1 MIDKAIFIYSLTVI
15 NMLFLLTSRPTLA
28 NSINLKSLK
37 ILHPTINTHWLS
49 RGKFQV
55 FRIFTN
61 RLLISIAFLNN
72 G

>member
-1 MIDKAIFIYSLTVI
+1 MKLLGNILQTTLI
-15 NMLFLLTSRPTLA
+15 NFVTLIVSQPLLA
-28 NSINLKSLK
+28 NPINLKSLK

-49 RGKFQV
+49 RRKFQV

-61 RLLISIAFLNN
+61 RLLILIAFLNN